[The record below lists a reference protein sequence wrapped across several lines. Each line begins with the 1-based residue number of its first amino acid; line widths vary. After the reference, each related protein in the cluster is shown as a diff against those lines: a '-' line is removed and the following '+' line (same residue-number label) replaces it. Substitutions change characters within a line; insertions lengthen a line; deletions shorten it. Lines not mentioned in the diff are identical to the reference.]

1 MSDCDRHQETLSAFL
16 DGEASPAETLPAF
29 DHLLGCA
36 DCRAFYARARA
47 LDRALALAGEEPAR
61 ENAPAAVWERIAESV
76 APASGRRPTAGPS
89 RFHWMPSAWAPRL
102 AAALLLGV
110 AVWGGYALGGR
121 QAGPA
126 AGGEVEV
133 VVGGGGMTDARF
145 LELTLEVLRS
155 DPRYHEKM
163 REVLT
168 ALDDRP
174 RERSGQDGVLASGE
188 DEGAGTADRREP
200 GFTTANL

>member
-16 DGEASPAETLPAF
+16 DGEASAAEALPAF

-36 DCRAFYARARA
+36 ACRAFYARARA
-47 LDRALALAGEEPAR
+47 LERALDLSGAEADGGED
-61 ENAPAAVWERIAESV
+61 APAAVWERIAASV
-76 APASGRRPTAGPS
+76 APPGRSRS
-89 RFHWMPSAWAPRL
+89 RFAPPAWTQRL

-121 QAGPA
+121 QARPA
-126 AGGEVEV
+126 RGGEVEV

-145 LELTLEVLRS
+145 LALTLEVLRS

-174 RERSGQDGVLASGE
+174 RERAGRDGAVVAGE
-188 DEGAGTADRREP
+188 DEGPGADRREP
-200 GFTTANL
+200 GYTTANL

>member
-1 MSDCDRHQETLSAFL
+1 MSDCDRHQETLSALL
-16 DGEASPAETLPAF
+16 DGEASPEETLPAF
-29 DHLLGCA
+29 DHLLGCSA
-36 DCRAFYARARA
+36 CRDFYARARA
-47 LDRALALAGEEPAR
+47 LEGALALSGDQGEGLEER
-61 ENAPAAVWERIAESV
+61 APAGVWERIAGRV
-76 APASGRRPTAGPS
+76 APQPERPSTRMAWTPP
-89 RFHWMPSAWAPRL
+89 HWARRL

-121 QAGPA
+121 QGRPA
-126 AGGEVEV
+126 AGGDVEV
-133 VVGGGGMTDARF
+133 LVGGGGMTDARF

-174 RERSGQDGVLASGE
+174 RERSGQ
-188 DEGAGTADRREP
+188 EGAVVAGEGEGARAMDRREP